1 MLTQHGISFE
11 STTPD
16 SDSRRHFRCLL
27 SIALRNLRKVIAAR
41 RQSANSSF
49 LMRVQAIADEGVSA
63 DRVRH
68 HLVELYKALNE
79 YSLAQYGT
87 HLTRE
92 GFKRLVFQ
100 GTGVH
105 V

>member
-1 MLTQHGISFE
+1 M
-11 STTPD
+11 
-16 SDSRRHFRCLL
+16 
-27 SIALRNLRKVIAAR
+27 
-41 RQSANSSF
+41 RQSASPSLLITLEAF
-49 LMRVQAIADEGVSA
+49 AEEGVSA
-63 DRVRH
+63 DRVSH

>member
-1 MLTQHGISFE
+1 
-11 STTPD
+11 
-16 SDSRRHFRCLL
+16 
-27 SIALRNLRKVIAAR
+27 
-41 RQSANSSF
+41 
-49 LMRVQAIADEGVSA
+49 MRVQAIADEGVSA